1 MRICKR
7 AVLAALISV
16 PAIGVAQEAQ
26 ENVDSATDEIVVVG
40 RSVSTSTSRVEVERE
55 ILVDTAVALK
65 EIPGAN
71 VSRFVLPAASYEQEQ
86 GGLNWSAELNSVLS
100 DSLLLNARM
109 AINRGYINGGGENNP
124 DTISG
129 HYNQD
134 TFIQDGNYSS
144 TFENDR
150 DRDEY

>member
-16 PAIGVAQEAQ
+16 PAIGIAQEAQ
-26 ENVDSATDEIVVVG
+26 EDVDSATDEIVVVG

-71 VSRFVLPAASYEQEQ
+71 V
-86 GGLNWSAELNSVLS
+86 NS
-100 DSLLLNARM
+100 
-109 AINRGYINGGGENNP
+109 NG
-124 DTISG
+124 
-129 HYNQD
+129 
-134 TFIQDGNYSS
+134 
-144 TFENDR
+144 
-150 DRDEY
+150 